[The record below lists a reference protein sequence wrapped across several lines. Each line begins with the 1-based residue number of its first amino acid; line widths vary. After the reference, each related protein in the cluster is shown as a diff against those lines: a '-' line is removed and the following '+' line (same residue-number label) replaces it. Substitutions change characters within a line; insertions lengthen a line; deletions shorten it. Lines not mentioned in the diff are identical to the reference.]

1 MGFRHRRKHSGMTQR
16 QKKKPPQDAS
26 VPVPAVPDAPHIQ
39 AALARYQDHMATVP
53 PGLSITRGESGGLVI
68 DTDRPE
74 LKNGMVA
81 LMDAVGTHD
90 EHFFSGYLSQIINA
104 STQGKA
110 PDATSVNAA
119 LGFIRGLK
127 PRDELEAAMAAQMM
141 ATHNAVMTFARR
153 LSHTETIQ
161 QQDSAINGYNKLAR
175 TFAAQ
180 MEALKRYRSTGEQ
193 KVTVQHVTVS
203 DGGQAIVGGT
213 VTAGGGASRK
223 EDTTP

>member
-1 MGFRHRRKHSGMTQR
+1 MTQR
-16 QKKKPPQDAS
+16 RKNKPPQDAS
-26 VPVPAVPDAPHIQ
+26 VPVPAAPDAPHIQ
-39 AALARYQDHMATVP
+39 AALARFQEHSATVP
-53 PGLSITRGESGGLVI
+53 PGLSLTKGESGGLVI

-74 LKNGMVA
+74 LKHGMVA

-90 EHFFSGYLSQIINA
+90 LHFFSGYLTQVVNA
-104 STQGKA
+104 TTQGKA

-127 PRDELEAAMAAQMM
+127 PRDELEAAMAAQMV

-153 LSHTETIQ
+153 LNHVDNIA

-213 VTAGGGASRK
+213 VTAGGGASKK

>member
-1 MGFRHRRKHSGMTQR
+1 MKT
-16 QKKKPPQDAS
+16 KKKPAPTPKPEHP
-26 VPVPAVPDAPHIQ
+26 PVPAKALAPHVRQ
-39 AALARYQDHMATVP
+39 AVDRALEHDATAP
-53 PGLSITRGESGGLVI
+53 PGISIKKGDNGFVI
-68 DTDRPE
+68 DTDRPGAP
-74 LKNGMVA
+74 NGMVH
-81 LMDAVGTHD
+81 LMDAIGTHD
-90 EHFFSGYLSQIINA
+90 LPFFTGYLTQVVNA
-104 STQGKA
+104 TTQGKA

-127 PRDELEAAMAAQMM
+127 PRDELEAAMAAQMV

-153 LSHTETIQ
+153 LNHTETIQ

-213 VTAGGGASRK
+213 VTAGGGASK
-223 EDTTP
+223 KGDTTP

>member
-1 MGFRHRRKHSGMTQR
+1 MKT
-16 QKKKPPQDAS
+16 KKKPAPTPEPAS
-26 VPVPAVPDAPHIQ
+26 PLVPSKPVAPHVQQ
-39 AALARYQDHMATVP
+39 AVDRALEHDATAP
-53 PGLSITRGESGGLVI
+53 PGISLKKGENGFVI
-68 DTDRPE
+68 DTDPPGAP
-74 LKNGMVA
+74 NGMVH
-81 LMDAVGTHD
+81 LMDAIGTHD
-90 EHFFSGYLSQIINA
+90 LPFFTGYLAQIVNA
-104 STQGKA
+104 TTQGKT
-110 PDATSVNAA
+110 PDATTVNAA
-119 LGFIRGLK
+119 LGFIRSIN
-127 PRDELEAAMAAQMM
+127 PRDPTEACLAAQMA

-153 LSHTETIQ
+153 LNHTETIP

-213 VTAGGGASRK
+213 VTAGGGGPKK

>member
-1 MGFRHRRKHSGMTQR
+1 MTQR
-16 QKKKPPQDAS
+16 ARKKPEQDAS
-26 VPVPAVPDAPHIQ
+26 APVPAAPDAPHIQ
-39 AALARYQDHMATVP
+39 AALARYQEHMATVP
-53 PGLSITRGESGGLVI
+53 PGLSLSKGESGGLVI

-90 EHFFSGYLSQIINA
+90 LPFFTGYLTQVVNA
-104 STQGKA
+104 TTQGKA

-127 PRDELEAAMAAQMM
+127 PRDELEAAMAAQMV

-153 LSHTETIQ
+153 LNHTETIQ

-213 VTAGGGASRK
+213 VTAGGGGPKK

>member
-1 MGFRHRRKHSGMTQR
+1 MKT
-16 QKKKPPQDAS
+16 KKKPAPTPEPAS
-26 VPVPAVPDAPHIQ
+26 PLVPSKPVAPHVRQ
-39 AALARYQDHMATVP
+39 AVDRALEHMATVP
-53 PGLSITRGESGGLVI
+53 PGILIKKGENGLII
-68 DTDRPE
+68 DTDPSGAPNE
-74 LKNGMVA
+74 MVH
-81 LMDAVGTHD
+81 LMDAIGTHD
-90 EHFFSGYLSQIINA
+90 LPFFTGYLTQVVNA
-104 STQGKA
+104 TTQGKA
-110 PDATSVNAA
+110 PDASSVNAA

-127 PRDELEAAMAAQMM
+127 PRDELEAAMAAQMV

-153 LSHTETIQ
+153 LSHVDNIQ

-213 VTAGGGASRK
+213 VTAGGGGPKK